1 MRDTVQNTKFIRR
14 LIMFQKE
21 LLINGI
27 RIVTE
32 EIPYVNSVSIGI
44 WVKVGSRYESFENNG
59 ISHFIEHMLFKGTR
73 KRSAKDIANSIDK
86 IGGQLNAFTTKE
98 CTCFYAKVLD
108 THFEIALDVLSD
120 MFLNSVFSEAD
131 IEKERGVIIEEINLY
146 EDSPEDLVH
155 DLFSQAVWS
164 SNPLGMSILGTEES
178 LDHIGREQLVDFFNK
193 NYIPQNIVISVVGN
207 FKHKDVVCKIKEYF
221 VKAEHKDNGA
231 ARIIMPRFEPEY
243 MLKNKVTEQIHLCMG
258 FNGVDIKSE
267 AYYPMLVFN
276 NVFGGAMSSR
286 LFQRIREDRGLAY
299 SVFSYPS
306 SFEDCGL
313 FSIYAGSKPDNLKSV
328 AGLIMEEIKV
338 IKETGIT
345 DEELYDSK
353 EQLKGSYILGLES
366 TSGRMLSIG
375 KSELLLD
382 RIYSPAEVLQRIDE
396 VNMDGVNSIIKYI
409 FDSESM
415 GVAVIGSMEK
425 NTDIKKIFV

>member
-1 MRDTVQNTKFIRR
+1 
-14 LIMFQKE
+14 MFQKE

-27 RIVTE
+27 RLVTE

-44 WVKVGSRYESFENNG
+44 WVKVGSRYESLENNG
-59 ISHFIEHMLFKGTR
+59 ISHFIEHMLFKGT
-73 KRSAKDIANSIDK
+73 KNRSAKEIANSIDK
-86 IGGQLNAFTTKE
+86 IGGQLNAFTSKE

-108 THFEIALDVLSD
+108 THFDIALDVLAD
-120 MFLNSVFSEAD
+120 MFFNSKFDSEEID
-131 IEKERGVIIEEINLY
+131 KERGVVIEEISMY

-164 SNPLGMSILGTEES
+164 GNPLGMSILGTEDS
-178 LDHIGREQLVDFFNK
+178 LENLNKERIVNFFNE

-207 FKHKDVVCKIKEYF
+207 LKHNEVVTTIKSYF
-221 VKAEHKDNGA
+221 DKAEKKDNSA
-231 ARIIMPRFEPEY
+231 ANIIMPRFEPEY
-243 MLKNKVTEQIHLCMG
+243 TLKNKVTEQVHLCMG
-258 FNGVDIKSE
+258 FSGVDIRSK
-267 AYYPMLVFN
+267 AFYPMLILN

-286 LFQRIREDRGLAY
+286 LFQKIREDRGLAY

-328 AGLIMEEIKV
+328 ASLIMEEIRE
-338 IKETGIT
+338 IKKTGIT
-345 DEELYDSK
+345 EEELYDSK

-366 TSGRMLSIG
+366 TSGRMISIG

-382 RIYSPAEVLQRIDE
+382 RIYSPAEVLERINNVDMSS
-396 VNMDGVNSIIKYI
+396 VSSIIKHI
-409 FDSESM
+409 FDTDSM
-415 GVAVIGSMEK
+415 GAAVIGSMEN
-425 NTDIKKIFV
+425 NTDIKNMFK